1 MQRLLDQHRGQTS
14 VKIHPQQ
21 HQHHHHHHQQQQH
34 NNCYQQRDDVIN
46 YDDDTRNYP
55 YNSRY
60 PQYPQHLPLVAT
72 MNINPHLHPN
82 SHGQVQCLTMLHFS
96 IGRNIFTD
104 KLF

>member
-21 HQHHHHHHQQQQH
+21 HHHHQHHHQQQH
-34 NNCYQQRDDVIN
+34 NNCYQQREDVIN

-60 PQYPQHLPLVAT
+60 PQYPQHLPLVAS

-82 SHGQVQCLTMLHFS
+82 SHGQVPCFMIS
-96 IGRNIFTD
+96 DR
-104 KLF
+104 